1 MSLRHFSTPLTA
13 TVLTMLAVGCASAP
27 PPPELLDARSA
38 YIRAESGPAA
48 QLKPD
53 SLHEAKVAL
62 DKAERAYSDD
72 PKEQKTRDIAY
83 LAVRRAELAE
93 VEGREAK
100 AAQDKARA
108 EKEIA
113 GLTQSQLS
121 NARQQLASASDRLT
135 GTEQQLASE
144 RAARE
149 AAEKRAREAID
160 RLAAAAAGSI
170 KQETRGT
177 VITIPGSVLF
187 ASAKTALLPGAQA
200 KLNAVADALKEQ
212 ADHEIIVEGHTD
224 GQGSDASNLEL
235 SQGRAQSVRDYLVSR
250 GVPANRI
257 KAVGVGEARPV
268 ADNNNP
274 EGRANNRRVEII
286 VAPVSGQTG
295 TTGSTGTTGAS
306 GATGSSGATGTSG
319 GVLASPGG
327 MPGAGSTGA
336 RMPGAP
342 GAGAAPGGGAQP
354 GPTGAPGSTPGAS
367 PGTGPKSPQD
377 SMPTERRPPAGGS
390 SPNR

>member
-1 MSLRHFSTPLTA
+1 MSLRHFSKPLAA

-83 LAVRRAELAE
+83 LAIRRAELAE

-121 NARQQLASASDRLT
+121 NARQQLASASERLT

-149 AAEKRAREAID
+149 AAEKRAREAMD
-160 RLAAAAAGSI
+160 RLAASAAGSI
-170 KQETRGT
+170 KQESRGT

-187 ASAKTALLPGAQA
+187 ASAKSALLPTAQA
-200 KLNAVADALKEQ
+200 KLNAVADALKDQ

-224 GQGSDASNLEL
+224 AQGSDASNLEL

-274 EGRANNRRVEII
+274 EGRANNRRVEIV
-286 VAPVSGQTG
+286 VAPVSGSPG
-295 TTGSTGTTGAS
+295 TTGSTGTTGP
-306 GATGSSGATGTSG
+306 GAAGSPG
-319 GVLASPGG
+319 GVLAAPGG
-327 MPGAGSTGA
+327 MPSAGSTGSP
-336 RMPGAP
+336 MGAP
-342 GAGAAPGGGAQP
+342 GAGATPGT
-354 GPTGAPGSTPGAS
+354 TGAPSSNTGSSPAS
-367 PGTGPKSPQD
+367 GPKSPQD
-377 SMPTERRPPAGGS
+377 SMPAERRPPAGGT
-390 SPNR
+390 SPR

>member
-1 MSLRHFSTPLTA
+1 MSFRQLSKPLTA
-13 TVLTMLAVGCASAP
+13 SVLTLLAGYAVGCGATP

-38 YIRAESGPAA
+38 YIRAESGPAS

-62 DKAERAYSDD
+62 DKAERAYADD
-72 PKEQKTRDIAY
+72 PKDQKTRDIAY

-93 VEGREAK
+93 VEGRDAK

-108 EKEIA
+108 EKELA
-113 GLTQSQLS
+113 GLTQTQLS
-121 NARQQLASASDRLT
+121 NTRQQLASASDRLS

-149 AAEKRAREAID
+149 AAEKRAREAMD
-160 RLAAAAAGSI
+160 RLAASAAGSI
-170 KQETRGT
+170 KQESRGT

-187 ASAKTALLPGAQA
+187 ASGKSALLGGAQA
-200 KLNAVADALKEQ
+200 KLNAVADALKDQ

-224 GQGSDASNLEL
+224 SQGSDASNIEL
-235 SQGRAQSVRDYLVSR
+235 SQARAQSVREYLVSR

-257 KAVGVGEARPV
+257 RSLGVGEARPV
-268 ADNNNP
+268 ADNSNP

-286 VAPVSGQTG
+286 VSPSSGT
-295 TTGSTGTTGAS
+295 ST
-306 GATGSSGATGTSG
+306 TGSSGG
-319 GVLASPGG
+319 GSTMGS
-327 MPGAGSTGA
+327 PGAGSTGST
-336 RMPGAP
+336 MGSPGA
-342 GAGAAPGGGAQP
+342 
-354 GPTGAPGSTPGAS
+354 GSTPGAGTTPGSSGAQGSSGSNMGSS
-367 PGTGPKSPQD
+367 PSSSERKPPQQ
-377 SMPTERRPPAGGS
+377 SMPTEPKPPAGGS